1 MHMTPISGYIPM
13 MYCQME
19 PLIVYGHRN
28 KQKDLEVML
37 EPIMSYTILSG
48 PYCITV
54 NLNLITIIIIITAG
68 PGSKERWDF
77 RPSAGDVADVK
88 SMFKDDLEVPYNFEQ
103 TALAFK
109 DTGER
114 LNMRNVPKPQAT
126 TNSQTT
132 EFCSQL
138 GIHDPMALLLGN
150 GGSAYHPK
158 NNSYYYYNSSDTQP
172 QKKTPDANEID
183 LSEICDDEDSTFQ
196 DSKLEST
203 DTSSIQPSP
212 IVKSISIPEPKVD
225 NDQGKFLEVIESM
238 AANNETKTEE
248 TNSLFMIDTQGDD
261 VKPVHESPVEEVKP
275 VKKLKRRNAAMYAT
289 E

>member
-1 MHMTPISGYIPM
+1 MP
-13 MYCQME
+13 
-19 PLIVYGHRN
+19 
-28 KQKDLEVML
+28 
-37 EPIMSYTILSG
+37 G
-48 PYCITV
+48 PNCITV
-54 NLNLITIIIIITAG
+54 NLNLIIIIIITPG

-77 RPSAGDVADVK
+77 RPSGGDVADVK

-158 NNSYYYYNSSDTQP
+158 NNSYYYYNNSDTQS
-172 QKKTPDANEID
+172 QKKFQDANEID

-212 IVKSISIPEPKVD
+212 VVKSISIPEPKVD

-261 VKPVHESPVEEVKP
+261 VKPVHESPVEEEKP